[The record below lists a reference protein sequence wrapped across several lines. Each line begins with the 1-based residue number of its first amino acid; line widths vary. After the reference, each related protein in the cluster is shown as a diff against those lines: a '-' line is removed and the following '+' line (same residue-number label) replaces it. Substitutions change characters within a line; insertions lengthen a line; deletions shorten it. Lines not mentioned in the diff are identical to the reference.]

1 MSTRKLAASHEPVAA
16 SSALSYPSRRRFLIG
31 RRHDCGRGLPAN
43 SSDSQGFRPGQ
54 HFSLFRSEQRRS
66 LHEFDYD

>member
-1 MSTRKLAASHEPVAA
+1 MSTSKLAASHEPVVVPV
-16 SSALSYPSRRRFLIG
+16 SPPVPNR